1 MSTNSNIDWV
11 SVLSCLK
18 SEGVTQVM
26 AAAIVGSAQTTLSD
40 LARGNTKEPVYSL
53 GVRLLALRDLVEAR
67 HK

>member
-11 SVLSCLK
+11 SVLSYLK